1 MTIIYKIIIRNIHVV
16 GGKSQMNMR
25 QRVHMIMLWW
35 EEGIW
40 VVEGGGKAVL
50 LSTLHLSA
58 VVWVLYN

>member
-1 MTIIYKIIIRNIHVV
+1 
-16 GGKSQMNMR
+16 
-25 QRVHMIMLWW
+25 MIMLWW

-58 VVWVLYN
+58 VVWVLYS